1 MVMSLLIFVLA
12 VLIFLSG
19 DGLTGIGSRDR

>member
-1 MVMSLLIFVLA
+1 MVMYLLIFVLA

-19 DGLTGIGSRDR
+19 AGPNGIGSRDR